1 MDYLLDTDFIINY
14 LKGIFQGDARQFTDS
29 IINKTTFI
37 SVITRI
43 ELLGVK
49 SNDEDTLLINDFISE
64 SIVFPLTEN
73 IIQQTISLRKTK
85 KVKLPDA
92 IIAATALV
100 NNLQLLTH
108 NIKDFKN
115 ISGLKI
121 INANTL

>member
-1 MDYLLDTDFIINY
+1 MDYLLDTNFIINY
-14 LKGIFQGDARQFTDS
+14 FKGIFQGDARQFTDS

-92 IIAATALV
+92 IIAAIALV

-115 ISGLKI
+115 ISGLKV